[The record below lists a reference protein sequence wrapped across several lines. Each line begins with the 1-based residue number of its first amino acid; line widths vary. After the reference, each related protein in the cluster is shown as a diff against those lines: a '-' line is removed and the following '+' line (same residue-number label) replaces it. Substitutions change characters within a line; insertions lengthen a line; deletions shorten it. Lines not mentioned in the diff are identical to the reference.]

1 MQATA
6 ILPERHGESIADAP
20 RLHYIFSDLIFTALA
35 ISKVLPEGSSC
46 YFSGTGNKNLL
57 GKELSVEYLIEK
69 ELRTTSITLTF
80 RDNNTEGF
88 KNDAFGKS
96 IVHSP
101 NQDHIRG
108 AVHLKIRISMVKLYL
123 HWK

>member
-1 MQATA
+1 LQATA

-69 ELRTTSITLTF
+69 DLWDNEDTTSITLI
-80 RDNNTEGF
+80 RDNDTE
-88 KNDAFGKS
+88 DS
-96 IVHSP
+96 
-101 NQDHIRG
+101 
-108 AVHLKIRISMVKLYL
+108 
-123 HWK
+123 